1 MTGAMQEEQR
11 NLFLSSRDRHPSSE
25 AAVFIEN
32 HVALSGQQRPV
43 FSERGGGF
51 VSLNEAN
58 KQQQESTTLWK
69 EVDEEK
75 ERLFEL
81 MQQVQKK
88 LSKEHSSEDMI
99 DLRKCSW
106 REVMGQVQ
114 KTAQRWKLRPN
125 KQGRTMILIDK
136 LGRHSSALES
146 WLGLLPSGDY
156 GSSICGVFKLAIGA
170 AGQYGKVEETI
181 FEALSEIP
189 IIMESAGRYV
199 DMYWKMR
206 DQYLEQR
213 TFELFRAILQLL
225 RYVMQFF
232 ADGKTRKV
240 FEGMMKQEGYKAEI
254 NESLEEIR
262 KRAQA
267 VNNEAQ
273 QCQARMVFKIS
284 DKLDEN
290 KEQAHVIFQMLNE
303 LLLTHPRLRSDSQEN
318 HRIFV
323 SESHLKVTGY
333 DWVNADHLALSDLG
347 DSPKE
352 QSPLRRTSSPFMQHN
367 SNMNNV
373 TEAKS
378 RRKQLLECLR
388 YDKEALAQDISSFI
402 RLGYQLSNH
411 EKSRAAAMITS
422 DQFKS
427 FMQETRHSTCLL
439 VNGRQDLATSNSLSP
454 LSLVVAELANKS
466 QEQGSDLGPVFV
478 ISYFCAARQSLPSNN
493 ASASQNTA
501 AGMVASL
508 VGQLIEQ
515 LGDRNIIVDLSFM
528 TSKTWRKVEELDAKM
543 LCRVFRKLIGQ
554 TPPGSAI
561 LCMIDEISLYET
573 QTLDYQT
580 SFVMEKLVQLVHREQ
595 VNAQQV
601 FKLSVTCQDRALGIS
616 RLFPGCTLDLPEEI
630 EMDDAADW
638 AISAM

>member
-1 MTGAMQEEQR
+1 MQEEQR
-11 NLFLSSRDRHPSSE
+11 NLFLSSRDRQPSSE
-25 AAVFIEN
+25 ATVFIEN
-32 HVALSGQQRPV
+32 HVALSGQQRPI

-58 KQQQESTTLWK
+58 KQQQESTDLWK

-88 LSKEHSSEDMI
+88 LSKEQSSEDMV

-106 REVMGQVQ
+106 REVMGQIQ

-125 KQGRTMILIDK
+125 KQGRTMVFIDK

-170 AGQYGKVEETI
+170 AGQYGKVEESI

-254 NESLEEIR
+254 NESLAEIR

-318 HRIFV
+318 QRIYG

-333 DWVNADHLALSDLG
+333 DWVNADHLAPSDLG
-347 DSPKE
+347 DSPE
-352 QSPLRRTSSPFMQHN
+352 QQSPLRRTLSPLIQN
-367 SNMNNV
+367 NNNMNN
-373 TEAKS
+373 TTDARN

-388 YDKEALAQDISSFI
+388 YDKEALPRDISSFI
-402 RLGYQLSNH
+402 RLGYHLSNH
-411 EKSRAAAMITS
+411 ERSRAAAMITS
-422 DQFKS
+422 DQFKY
-427 FMQETRHSTCLL
+427 FMQETELSTCLL

-478 ISYFCAARQSLPSNN
+478 ISYFCAARQSFSTTN
-493 ASASQNTA
+493 ASTSQNSA
-501 AGMVASL
+501 AGMIASL
-508 VGQLIEQ
+508 IGQLIEQ

-528 TSKTWRKVEELDAKM
+528 TSKTWRKVEELDPKT
-543 LCRVFRKLIGQ
+543 LCRIFRKMIGQ
-554 TPPGSAI
+554 APPGSAI
-561 LCMIDEISLYET
+561 FCMIDEVSLYET
-573 QTLDYQT
+573 QTLEYQT
-580 SFVMEKLVQLVHREQ
+580 GFVMEKLIQLVYREQ
-595 VNAQQV
+595 YDAQPV
-601 FKLSVTCQDRALGIS
+601 FKLLVTCQDRALGIS
-616 RLFPGCTLDLPEEI
+616 RLFSGCTLDLPEEI
-630 EMDDAADW
+630 EVDDTADW

>member
-1 MTGAMQEEQR
+1 MA
-11 NLFLSSRDRHPSSE
+11 
-25 AAVFIEN
+25 
-32 HVALSGQQRPV
+32 PV
-43 FSERGGGF
+43 LIPAYKSFC
-51 VSLNEAN
+51 
-58 KQQQESTTLWK
+58 STALWK

-88 LSKEHSSEDMI
+88 LSKEQSSDDMI

-125 KQGRTMILIDK
+125 KQGRTMVFIDK

-213 TFELFRAILQLL
+213 TFELFRAILQML

-232 ADGKTRKV
+232 AEGKTRKV

-303 LLLTHPRLRSDSQEN
+303 LLLTHPRLRSDPQD
-318 HRIFV
+318 RIHG
-323 SESHLKVTGY
+323 SESYLQVTGY
-333 DWVNADHLALSDLG
+333 DWVNADHLAPSDLG
-347 DSPKE
+347 DSPE
-352 QSPLRRTSSPFMQHN
+352 EHSPLRGTSSPFIQHN
-367 SNMNNV
+367 SNMNN
-373 TEAKS
+373 TTDAKN
-378 RRKQLLECLR
+378 RRKQLLKCLR
-388 YDKEALAQDISSFI
+388 YDPEASLQDMSSFI
-402 RLGYQLSNH
+402 RLGYHLSNR

-422 DQFKS
+422 DQFIS
-427 FMQETRHSTCLL
+427 FVQETRLSTCLL
-439 VNGRQDLATSNSLSP
+439 VNGRQDLATSNSQSP
-454 LSLVVAELANKS
+454 LSLVVAELVNKS
-466 QEQGSDLGPVFV
+466 QEKGSDLGPVFV
-478 ISYFCAARQSLPSNN
+478 ISYFCAARQPWSSTN
-493 ASASQNTA
+493 ASASQNSA
-501 AGMVASL
+501 AGMIASL
-508 VGQLIEQ
+508 IGQLIEQ
-515 LGDRNIIVDLSFM
+515 LGDRDIIVDLSFM
-528 TSKTWRKVEELDAKM
+528 SSKTWRRVEELEPKT
-543 LCRVFRKLIGQ
+543 LCRIFRKLIGQ
-554 TPPGSAI
+554 IPPGSAI
-561 LCMIDEISLYET
+561 LCMIDEVSLYET
-573 QTLDYQT
+573 QMLEHQT
-580 SFVMEKLVQLVHREQ
+580 SYVMEKLVQLVRQEQ
-595 VNAQQV
+595 DDAQQV
-601 FKLSVTCQDRALGIS
+601 FKLLVTCQDRALGIS
-616 RLFPGCTLDLPEEI
+616 RLFSGCTLELPEEI
-630 EMDDAADW
+630 EMDDTADW